1 MSSRNEMICQF
12 YTCRYRRLRAQ
23 SIGNL
28 GIPRDAASL
37 FSRSTVIVTIAFV
50 THVTHFADNKRNIPL
65 DFRQSTG
72 RRRKRGK
79 DNSTGWRFERIVIER
94 WRGQERDGYR
104 IKSERE
110 GSSLL
115 WTAAVLLLLL
125 TAGASVVREKD
136 REISMQSAFARVLLF
151 ESRWETAC
159 NKMVDASVNDWLKRK
174 SLKDVSFYQIEKWM

>member
-1 MSSRNEMICQF
+1 MRCQF
-12 YTCRYRRLRAQ
+12 YTCRHRRLRAQ

-50 THVTHFADNKRNIPL
+50 THVTHFVDNKRNIPL

-72 RRRKRGK
+72 RRRKRRK
-79 DNSTGWRFERIVIER
+79 DNSIGWRFERIVIER
-94 WRGQERDGYR
+94 WREQERDGYR

-115 WTAAVLLLLL
+115 WTATVLLLLL
-125 TAGASVVREKD
+125 TAGAIVGRPERKTERSRCNPHLRAFFYLNRDEK
-136 REISMQSAFARVLLF
+136 RRVIKWKMHQS
-151 ESRWETAC
+151 T
-159 NKMVDASVNDWLKRK
+159 
-174 SLKDVSFYQIEKWM
+174 IG

>member
-12 YTCRYRRLRAQ
+12 YTCRHRRLRAQ

-37 FSRSTVIVTIAFV
+37 FSRSTIIVTIAFV
-50 THVTHFADNKRNIPL
+50 THVTHFVDNKRNIPL

-72 RRRKRGK
+72 RGRKRRK
-79 DNSTGWRFERIVIER
+79 DNSIGWRFERIVIER

-104 IKSERE
+104 IKSER

-115 WTAAVLLLLL
+115 WTAAMLLLLL
-125 TAGASVVREKD
+125 TAGAIVVQRERQRD
-136 REISMQSAFARVLLF
+136 LDAIRICAR
-151 ESRWETAC
+151 
-159 NKMVDASVNDWLKRK
+159 
-174 SLKDVSFYQIEKWM
+174 SFIWIAMRNGM

>member
-79 DNSTGWRFERIVIER
+79 DNSIGWRFERIVIER

-125 TAGASVVREKD
+125 TAGASVVQRERQRDLDAIRICARFYLNRDEK
-136 REISMQSAFARVLLF
+136 RHVIKWQMHQS
-151 ESRWETAC
+151 T
-159 NKMVDASVNDWLKRK
+159 
-174 SLKDVSFYQIEKWM
+174 IG